1 MKLYSLKNTFI
12 KYVILVA
19 DIECKPVVYIPSILE
34 VLKKVLP
41 DKYHHLNPINQQA
54 LEKGR
59 EMLLTS
65 KAAMRV

>member
-1 MKLYSLKNTFI
+1 LDAS
-12 KYVILVA
+12 
-19 DIECKPVVYIPSILE
+19 IECRPVVFIPSILE
-34 VLKKVLP
+34 ALKKVLP

-54 LEKGR
+54 LKKGR